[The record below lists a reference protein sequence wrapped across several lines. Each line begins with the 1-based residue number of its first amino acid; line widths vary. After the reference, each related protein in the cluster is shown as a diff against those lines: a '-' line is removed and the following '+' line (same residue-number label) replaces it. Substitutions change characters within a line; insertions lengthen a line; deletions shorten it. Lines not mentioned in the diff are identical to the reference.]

1 MDLAELIQVSLIQR
15 LPIVTDLLSQ
25 EKVNIFKLGE
35 VYKDLMKDLWLG
47 DFSQSGVTPV
57 IEVEPLI
64 LKFAR
69 KLEFGNQYRKVAEDA
84 VKILKRMKRDWMVTG
99 RRPAGLCGACIILAA
114 RMNNYR
120 RTVREV
126 VYVVKVADMTIAK
139 RLEEFERTRSST
151 LTVEEFRKY
160 GLLLKQQHDPPALY
174 NAARRKGK
182 KRKSSE
188 RINRSGEDTPA
199 EESTEQGPLAGAGQS
214 REQPR
219 RDADGFVVPDRPI
232 DPNLL
237 AASNLAHSE
246 LQAMSTT
253 SDKRRQRAEETGSSN
268 GDNGDNRKKKR
279 KAEPLPLTPQDLI
292 VEEELET
299 EINQI
304 ITDPETLTTA
314 AEEAY
319 ASTHDR
325 AKALAEQMR
334 GRSAVRADEEIDPD
348 EFADDP
354 EVSNCV
360 LSPEEITIKE
370 RIWVTHNEDWLRA
383 QQAKILKKTL
393 EEASGGG
400 GGAGVK
406 KNGNKKKQKRSRM
419 GDGSVLEGGDPIL
432 TPADA
437 NQRMLMKRSKGF
449 SKLINYEKLNKIYEG
464 FVGEL
469 EGGSGGADTG
479 SGTSE
484 GGAVASASGAAERNM
499 NASVSATSGDR
510 LDDHIDA
517 AGSSNAATDPASSS
531 SAPIPNAVP
540 TRAPIAPMQRN
551 TLPPNPTATIATTA
565 SGMID
570 TPSRAPLPTPPNT
583 QLQAGSAPS
592 PPTTHPPPLTT
603 VVIEDDDRND
613 NRKNTGND
621 GAKDGEAEAE
631 LEEIDDDDDDE
642 DEEEEEEDE
651 EEEDE
656 PNLNQVVDEFGVVRD
671 DDDDDEGVDEY

>member
-1 MDLAELIQVSLIQR
+1 
-15 LPIVTDLLSQ
+15 
-25 EKVNIFKLGE
+25 
-35 VYKDLMKDLWLG
+35 MKDLWLG

-160 GLLLKQQHDPPALY
+160 GLLLKTQHDPPAMY
-174 NAARRKGK
+174 DAARRKEK
-182 KRKSSE
+182 KRKLAEMTGRSSE
-188 RINRSGEDTPA
+188 STPDVA
-199 EESTEQGPLAGAGQS
+199 DASAGSENSQK
-214 REQPR
+214 QPR
-219 RDADGFVVPDRPI
+219 RDADGFVIPDRPI

-237 AASNLAHSE
+237 AASNIAHSE
-246 LQAMSTT
+246 LQAM
-253 SDKRRQRAEETGSSN
+253 
-268 GDNGDNRKKKR
+268 GDNVPEDSQSNTPKNTASNKRKQRDEDTHDVNNKTNDKAKKKK
-279 KAEPLPLTPQDLI
+279 KAEPLPLTPQDLLA
-292 VEEELET
+292 EEELES

-304 ITDPETLTTA
+304 ITDPETLRNA

-319 ASTHDR
+319 TATQDH

-334 GRSAVRADEEIDPD
+334 GRSAVSTDEEINPD

-354 EVSNCV
+354 EVSNCI
-360 LSPEEITIKE
+360 LSAREISIKE

-400 GGAGVK
+400 VGAGAAK
-406 KNGNKKKQKRSRM
+406 SGSKNNNKKKQKRSRM

-464 FVGEL
+464 FVGEIGGGSDRGGGDGQDEGEG
-469 EGGSGGADTG
+469 EGGSEDNENDDENDAAAATAEEPTRLAQ
-479 SGTSE
+479 S
-484 GGAVASASGAAERNM
+484 VASADEPCSNDSRAV
-499 NASVSATSGDR
+499 SVSPSQATV
-510 LDDHIDA
+510 A
-517 AGSSNAATDPASSS
+517 AAAAATAAAVSPSLNPPQKPDSDPV
-531 SAPIPNAVP
+531 I
-540 TRAPIAPMQRN
+540 IG
-551 TLPPNPTATIATTA
+551 I
-565 SGMID
+565 
-570 TPSRAPLPTPPNT
+570 PLPTPPNT
-583 QLQAGSAPS
+583 QPQPQPHPQLPSGSRNE
-592 PPTTHPPPLTT
+592 PTNTTADTTTQPLPHAQTPAYENG
-603 VVIEDDDRND
+603 IEINRNNKDDRD
-613 NRKNTGND
+613 EIVEVED
-621 GAKDGEAEAE
+621 I
-631 LEEIDDDDDDE
+631 EEDE
-642 DEEEEEEDE
+642 DDEEEEEEDDE
-651 EEEDE
+651 EEEEEEEEEE
-656 PNLNQVVDEFGVVRD
+656 PDLNQVVDEFGVVRD
-671 DDDDDEGVDEY
+671 DDDDDADDDYGEEGIEDGMDGIDGY